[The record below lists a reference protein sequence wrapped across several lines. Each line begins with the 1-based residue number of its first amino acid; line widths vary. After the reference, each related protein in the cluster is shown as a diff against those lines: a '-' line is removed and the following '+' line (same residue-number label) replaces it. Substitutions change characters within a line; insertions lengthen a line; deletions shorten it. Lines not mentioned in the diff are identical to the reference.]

1 MRRLWDFLIEPRTL
15 TVIGF
20 AALAAFLLV
29 GASTLKVAAGWALAA
44 LALALLLW
52 LLVWAVRRRRARR
65 AADELG
71 GMLSAQ
77 AETARRRAPA
87 AKRPEIEALR
97 VRMDEAVRAIKNSRL
112 GQTTGRAALYEL
124 PWYMIIG
131 NPAAGK
137 SSAILHSG
145 LTFPFADKT
154 GAAVQGVGGTR
165 NCDWFFTSDGIL
177 LDTAGRYSVHEEDRN
192 EWTGFLDLLKK
203 HRSRAPINGILIA
216 VSIPDLTANRPES
229 VINLAKNLRQR
240 VQEVVERLE
249 VFAPVYVVF
258 TKVDLIAGFTEFFQ
272 DADRLERDRV
282 WGVTLPYEVDGKLD
296 PLAHFDARFDELY
309 DGLKEMSL
317 AGMAMNR
324 ATRMPPGLLTFP
336 LEFAGLKPAL
346 RAFLATL
353 FEENPFQFKPI
364 FRGFYFTSALQE
376 GASIQSSSDRIA
388 QRFGLQAAPKQEAP
402 VSSAHGFFLFDLFRK
417 VIFADRNLVRQ
428 YTSVGKTRM
437 RFVTFLSVVAALGL
451 VLGAWSW
458 SYLGN
463 RQLVGDTRADLDKA
477 VRLQQNRTDL
487 QSRLQ
492 ALDILQERLGQLTSY
507 RESHPLSPGFGL
519 YQGDALEKKLRDEYY
534 AGVGVVM
541 LKPVATNLEA
551 YLRSVNENADKLA
564 ARAPGAASGST
575 PAPAPASPRRPAGLY
590 DSPDPTSPED
600 AYNALKAYLMLSAR
614 ERAEETHLQDQLTRF
629 WRTWIET
636 NRGGMPREEAT
647 RRVEKI
653 IAFYTRRI
661 ADPSWPV
668 IDPNRTLVEQTRA
681 TLVPVLH
688 GMAAIDRVYGDIK
701 QRATASVPAITVAS
715 IVGEQDKALVVGSA
729 KVPGAFTRRGWEQQ
743 VNPAIKDAATNALQ
757 SADWVLLTSG
767 RDDLTLSGSPQEIQ
781 KTLVTKYKLEYA
793 ANWRRFLE
801 GVQIADFGTSGNFET
816 AVGAMNR
823 LGDPET
829 SPLGKLMDTVY
840 RETSWDN
847 PSLIDDGLR
856 RAQGGVMQWFRE
868 TILRQAP
875 QGVNINIGT
884 PQQSDAPKVRFG
896 VLGKEFDGV
905 ARLIVASGNETP
917 LMRTYLNA
925 LSKIRGRFN
934 QIKNA
939 ADPGPGALKMT
950 QQTYEQS
957 GSELDDAR
965 KLVEEQLVVGISEA
979 QKKALAPTLKNPL
992 IQALNA
998 LLRPA
1003 ENELNK
1009 IWNAKIYEPFR
1020 QKLADKYPFVT
1031 TAKSV
1036 APNNDRALIFG
1047 PDGAIAA
1054 FAKNDLGA
1062 IVVQRGDTLT
1072 ARAWGPVS
1080 LRLTPELTQNYAY
1093 WVSTESVGGAR
1104 TSSGGDAAAPAGGAQ
1119 IKFELKPQRSPGVA
1133 EYTLD
1138 IGGKQLVYRNTLPT
1152 WELFTVSGT
1161 DFVPAR
1167 ITAKT
1172 NDGKTVEVVR
1182 ADAMQQLA
1190 DQAATRKVGGGV
1202 IELTW
1207 TKDDVSVI
1215 VLSRPLEDPIAQTER
1230 GAVSRRNLNGVQLPS
1245 YVVGERAPGVGA
1257 NAMNAANAAS
1267 VPDRAPAPV
1276 SAASP

>member
-1 MRRLWDFLIEPRTL
+1 MRRLRDFLIEPRTL

-29 GASTLKVAAGWALAA
+29 GSSALKIAAVWAAA
-44 LALALLLW
+44 AFLLALMLW
-52 LLVWAVRRRRARR
+52 LLVWAIRRWRARR

-71 GMLSAQ
+71 GMLAAQ
-77 AETARRRAPA
+77 GETAKRRAPA
-87 AKRPEIEALR
+87 ARRPEIEALR
-97 VRMDEAVRAIKNSRL
+97 VRMDEAVRAIKNSKL

-165 NCDWFFTSDGIL
+165 NCDWFFTTDGIL
-177 LDTAGRYSVHEEDRN
+177 LDTAGRYSVHEDDRH
-192 EWTGFLDLLKK
+192 EWTGVLDLLKK

-216 VSIPDLTANRPES
+216 VSIPDLTANRPEV

-258 TKVDLIAGFTEFFQ
+258 TKVDLIAGFTAFFQ

-282 WGVTLPYEVDGKLD
+282 WGATLPYEMDGKLD
-296 PLAHFDARFDELY
+296 PVAHFDSRFDELY

-317 AGMAMNR
+317 ASMAMNR

-388 QRFGLQAAPKQEAP
+388 HRFGLQGAPAPEAP

-428 YTSVGKTRM
+428 YTSVGKTRL
-437 RFVTFLSVVAALGL
+437 RYLTFLGVVAALGL

-458 SYLGN
+458 SYFGN
-463 RQLVGDTRADLDKA
+463 RQLVADTQADLEKA

-507 RESHPLSPGFGL
+507 RESHPLSLGFGL
-519 YQGDALEKKLRDEYY
+519 YQGDALEKKLSDEYY
-534 AGVGVVM
+534 AGVNVVM

-551 YLRSVNENADKLA
+551 YLRNVNESADKLA
-564 ARAPGAASGST
+564 ARAPGAATGST
-575 PAPAPASPRRPAGLY
+575 AAASMPPRRSAGLY

-600 AYNALKAYLMLSAR
+600 AYNALKAYLMLSNR
-614 ERAEETHLQDQLTRF
+614 DRAEETHLQDQLTRF
-629 WRTWIET
+629 WRGWIET
-636 NRGGMPREEAT
+636 NRRGMPREEAT

-653 IAFYTRRI
+653 VAFYTRRI

-701 QRATASVPAITVAS
+701 QRATASVAAITVAS

-743 VNPAIKDAATNALQ
+743 VGPAIKDAATNALQ

-781 KTLVTKYKLEYA
+781 KTLLTKYKLEYA
-793 ANWRRFLE
+793 ASWRQFLE
-801 GVQIADFGTSGNFET
+801 GVQITDFGTSGNFDS
-816 AVGAMNR
+816 AVAAMNR

-847 PSLIDDGLR
+847 PSLIDDGLN
-856 RAQGGVMQWFRE
+856 RAKGGVLQWIRE

-875 QGVNINIGT
+875 QGVNINLGGQ
-884 PQQSDAPKVRFG
+884 PQNDAPKVRFG

-905 ARLIVASGNETP
+905 ARLIVANGSETP
-917 LMRTYLNA
+917 LMRGYLNA
-925 LSKIRGRFN
+925 LSKIRVRFN
-934 QIKNA
+934 RIKNA

-957 GSELDDAR
+957 GSEIDDAR
-965 KLVEEQLVVGISEA
+965 KLVEEQLVVGISDA

-992 IQALNA
+992 IQALNSVM
-998 LLRPA
+998 RPA

-1009 IWNAKIYEPFR
+1009 IWNAKIHEPFR
-1020 QKLADKYPFVT
+1020 QKLADKYPFVS

-1080 LRLTPELTQNYAY
+1080 LKLTPELTQNYAY

-1104 TSSGGDAAAPAGGAQ
+1104 AASGGDAAAPAGGAQ
-1119 IKFELKPQRSPGVA
+1119 TKFELKPQRSPGVA

-1138 IGGKQLVYRNTLPT
+1138 IGGKQLVYRNTLPA

-1172 NDGKTVEVVR
+1172 NDGRTVEVVR

-1190 DQAATRKVGGGV
+1190 DQAATKKIGGGV

-1207 TKDDVSVI
+1207 TKEDVSVI
-1215 VLSRPLEDPIAQTER
+1215 VLSRLIGDPTSQTES
-1230 GAVSRRNLNGVQLPS
+1230 GAVARRNLNGVQLPS
-1245 YVVGERAPGVGA
+1245 FVVGERTAGVGA
-1257 NAMNAANAAS
+1257 QPNAVGA
-1267 VPDRAPAPV
+1267 PDRADIPVPAANPY
-1276 SAASP
+1276 